1 MKRLIIVRHGKSSW
15 DLNGRDHDRVL
26 NQRGVDDGHLMG
38 KQLKKTGIV
47 PQEAWTS
54 TAARAL
60 QTATIVT
67 EHIDYNL
74 SCLKLKRALYTFDS
88 NELKKQIEQCDDT
101 IDTLMIFSH
110 NNGITDFVNDYG
122 SERFLNVPTTG
133 MVQLEFKIDKWSDLQ
148 RGTTQ
153 FHLFPKEIK

>member
-1 MKRLIIVRHGKSSW
+1 
-15 DLNGRDHDRVL
+15 L
-26 NQRGVDDGHLMG
+26 NQRGIDDGHLMG
-38 KQLKKTGIV
+38 EHFKSAGIL
-47 PQEAWTS
+47 PQEIWTS

-67 EHIDYNL
+67 EYIDYHL
-74 SCLKLKRALYTFDS
+74 SRLKLKRGLYTFDS
-88 NELKKQIEQCDDT
+88 NELKKQIEQCGND

-133 MVQLEFKIDKWSDLQ
+133 MVVLEFKINTWSDLKK
-148 RGTTQ
+148 GTTQ
-153 FHLFPKEIK
+153 FHFFPKDIK